1 MSLRINYF
9 ITSYLLFCH
18 CGVFSLKAPIYCF
31 YIIMLH
37 LLYTGGIMFSEPIY
51 CFENKF
57 FHYALSVPSRFIYQ
71 SVVGKCS
78 SIPCL
83 FIIKAPFLFYFFLGE
98 TSRFLCPVRK
108 HTCTKKAVFLHRS
121 AQNTALGDLMKLLL
135 RFSSDGL
142 TNSRSWA
149 VLIMYV
155 LKTL

>member
-1 MSLRINYF
+1 MSLQINYF
-9 ITSYLLFCH
+9 LNAYLLFCH
-18 CGVFSLKAPIYCF
+18 CGVFSLKAPIYSF
-31 YIIMLH
+31 YIIVLH
-37 LLYTGGIMFSEPIY
+37 LLYIGGIMFSEPIY
-51 CFENKF
+51 CFKNTF
-57 FHYALSVPSRFIYQ
+57 FHYALSVPSRFIQ
-71 SVVGKCS
+71 HRIVGKYS
-78 SIPCL
+78 SILCL
-83 FIIKAPFLFYFFLGE
+83 FIIKTPFLFYFFLGE
-98 TSRFLCPVRK
+98 ISRFLCQVRK